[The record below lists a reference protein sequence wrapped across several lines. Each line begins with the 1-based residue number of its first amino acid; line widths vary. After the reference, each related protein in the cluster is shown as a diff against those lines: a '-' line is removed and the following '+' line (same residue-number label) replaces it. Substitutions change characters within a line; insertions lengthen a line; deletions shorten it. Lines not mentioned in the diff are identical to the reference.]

1 MLPLSRPADRS
12 AVMPRSPRPALKAL
26 RRACAVAAVALIPVL
41 AGCEAGGDAPILNW
55 HPPTSG
61 ASATIIAGGGQIAIR
76 NAFIL
81 GGVPNF
87 TLPAGSS
94 ASMFVGLV
102 NTGPRDRL
110 IRVSAPGAATSVTL
124 PTGGVLLKRDSSAL
138 LTGPAPEL
146 VLSDLTQSLTSRNLR
161 PGAVHLPE
169 GRHDKPDP
177 PRDPAVRPRSPR
189 SRRPP
194 GRRPAC
200 PRRASGSM
208 ARRRPH
214 PPRPSPRPPRAD
226 PRSADLRAGRP
237 GWPGSVSPAERTR
250 LQPAGFSCPARTCS
264 RARGP

>member
-146 VLSDLTQSLTSRNLR
+146 VLSDLTQSLTSGTYVRVLFTFQQA
-161 PGAVHLPE
+161 GTISLTLPVIQ
-169 GRHDKPDP
+169 RSASFATFS
-177 PRDPAVRPRSPR
+177 PA
-189 SRRPP
+189 
-194 GRRPAC
+194 
-200 PRRASGSM
+200 
-208 ARRRPH
+208 
-214 PPRPSPRPPRAD
+214 PRPTP
-226 PRSADLRAGRP
+226 
-237 GWPGSVSPAERTR
+237 SVSATGKQQHGQASATPT
-250 LQPAGFSCPARTCS
+250 PTVTPTPTG
-264 RARGP
+264 

>member
-146 VLSDLTQSLTSRNLR
+146 VLSDLTQSLTSGTYVRVLFTFQKA
-161 PGAVHLPE
+161 GTISLTLPVIQ
-169 GRHDKPDP
+169 RSDSFATFS
-177 PRDPAVRPRSPR
+177 PA
-189 SRRPP
+189 
-194 GRRPAC
+194 
-200 PRRASGSM
+200 
-208 ARRRPH
+208 
-214 PPRPSPRPPRAD
+214 PRPTP
-226 PRSADLRAGRP
+226 
-237 GWPGSVSPAERTR
+237 SVSATGKR
-250 LQPAGFSCPARTCS
+250 QPGQASATPTPTVTPTPTG
-264 RARGP
+264 

>member
-12 AVMPRSPRPALKAL
+12 AVMSRSPRPALKAL

-146 VLSDLTQSLTSRNLR
+146 VLSDLTQSLTSGTYVRVLFTFQQA
-161 PGAVHLPE
+161 GTISLTLPVIQ
-169 GRHDKPDP
+169 RSASFATFS
-177 PRDPAVRPRSPR
+177 PA
-189 SRRPP
+189 
-194 GRRPAC
+194 
-200 PRRASGSM
+200 
-208 ARRRPH
+208 
-214 PPRPSPRPPRAD
+214 PRPTP
-226 PRSADLRAGRP
+226 
-237 GWPGSVSPAERTR
+237 SVSATGKR
-250 LQPAGFSCPARTCS
+250 QPGQASATPTPTVTPTPTG
-264 RARGP
+264 

>member
-1 MLPLSRPADRS
+1 
-12 AVMPRSPRPALKAL
+12 MPRSPRPALKAL

-61 ASATIIAGGGQIAIR
+61 ASATIFAGGGKIAIR

-146 VLSDLTQSLTSRNLR
+146 VLSDLTQSLTAGTYVRVLFTFQKAGTISLT
-161 PGAVHLPE
+161 LPVIQ
-169 GRHDKPDP
+169 RSDSFATFS
-177 PRDPAVRPRSPR
+177 PA
-189 SRRPP
+189 
-194 GRRPAC
+194 
-200 PRRASGSM
+200 
-208 ARRRPH
+208 
-214 PPRPSPRPPRAD
+214 PRPTP
-226 PRSADLRAGRP
+226 
-237 GWPGSVSPAERTR
+237 SVSATGKR
-250 LQPAGFSCPARTCS
+250 QPGQASATPTPTVTPTPTG
-264 RARGP
+264 

>member
-146 VLSDLTQSLTSRNLR
+146 VLSDLTQSLTSGTYVRVLFTFQQA
-161 PGAVHLPE
+161 GTISLTLPVIQ
-169 GRHDKPDP
+169 RSASFATFS
-177 PRDPAVRPRSPR
+177 PA
-189 SRRPP
+189 
-194 GRRPAC
+194 
-200 PRRASGSM
+200 
-208 ARRRPH
+208 
-214 PPRPSPRPPRAD
+214 PRPTP
-226 PRSADLRAGRP
+226 
-237 GWPGSVSPAERTR
+237 SVSATGKRQHGQASATPTPTVTPAPT
-250 LQPAGFSCPARTCS
+250 G
-264 RARGP
+264 

>member
-1 MLPLSRPADRS
+1 
-12 AVMPRSPRPALKAL
+12 MPRSARPALKAL

-146 VLSDLTQSLTSRNLR
+146 VLSDLTQSLTSGTYVRVLFTFQNAGTISLT
-161 PGAVHLPE
+161 LPVIQ
-169 GRHDKPDP
+169 RADSFATFS
-177 PRDPAVRPRSPR
+177 PA
-189 SRRPP
+189 
-194 GRRPAC
+194 
-200 PRRASGSM
+200 
-208 ARRRPH
+208 
-214 PPRPSPRPPRAD
+214 PRPTP
-226 PRSADLRAGRP
+226 
-237 GWPGSVSPAERTR
+237 SVSPTGKRQHGQASAT
-250 LQPAGFSCPARTCS
+250 PTPTVTATPTS
-264 RARGP
+264 

>member
-1 MLPLSRPADRS
+1 MLPLSHPADRS
-12 AVMPRSPRPALKAL
+12 AVMSRSPRPALKTL

-41 AGCEAGGDAPILNW
+41 AGCEAGGDAPVLGW

-61 ASATIIAGGGQIAIR
+61 ASATIIAGGGKIAIR

-146 VLSDLTQSLTSRNLR
+146 VLSDLTQSLTSGTYVRVLFTFQKA
-161 PGAVHLPE
+161 GTISLTLPVIQ
-169 GRHDKPDP
+169 RSDSFATFS
-177 PRDPAVRPRSPR
+177 PA
-189 SRRPP
+189 
-194 GRRPAC
+194 
-200 PRRASGSM
+200 
-208 ARRRPH
+208 
-214 PPRPSPRPPRAD
+214 PRPTP
-226 PRSADLRAGRP
+226 
-237 GWPGSVSPAERTR
+237 SVSPTGKRQHAQASAT
-250 LQPAGFSCPARTCS
+250 PTPTVTATPTG
-264 RARGP
+264 

>member
-1 MLPLSRPADRS
+1 
-12 AVMPRSPRPALKAL
+12 MPRSPRPALKAL

-146 VLSDLTQSLTSRNLR
+146 VLSDLTRSLTAGTYVRVLFTFQQAGTISLT
-161 PGAVHLPE
+161 LPVIQ
-169 GRHDKPDP
+169 RSTSFATFS
-177 PRDPAVRPRSPR
+177 PA
-189 SRRPP
+189 
-194 GRRPAC
+194 
-200 PRRASGSM
+200 
-208 ARRRPH
+208 
-214 PPRPSPRPPRAD
+214 PRPTP
-226 PRSADLRAGRP
+226 
-237 GWPGSVSPAERTR
+237 SVSATGKR
-250 LQPAGFSCPARTCS
+250 QPGQASATPTPTVTPTPTG
-264 RARGP
+264 

>member
-1 MLPLSRPADRS
+1 
-12 AVMPRSPRPALKAL
+12 MPRSPRPALKAL

-146 VLSDLTQSLTSRNLR
+146 VLSDLTRSLTAGTYVRVLFTFQQAGTISLT
-161 PGAVHLPE
+161 LPVIQ
-169 GRHDKPDP
+169 RSASFATFS
-177 PRDPAVRPRSPR
+177 PA
-189 SRRPP
+189 
-194 GRRPAC
+194 
-200 PRRASGSM
+200 
-208 ARRRPH
+208 
-214 PPRPSPRPPRAD
+214 PRPTP
-226 PRSADLRAGRP
+226 
-237 GWPGSVSPAERTR
+237 SVSATGKQQHGQASATPT
-250 LQPAGFSCPARTCS
+250 PTVTPTPTG
-264 RARGP
+264 

>member
-146 VLSDLTQSLTSRNLR
+146 VLSDLTRSLTAGTYVRVLFTFQQAGTISLT
-161 PGAVHLPE
+161 LPVIQ
-169 GRHDKPDP
+169 RSTSFATFS
-177 PRDPAVRPRSPR
+177 PA
-189 SRRPP
+189 
-194 GRRPAC
+194 
-200 PRRASGSM
+200 
-208 ARRRPH
+208 
-214 PPRPSPRPPRAD
+214 PRPTP
-226 PRSADLRAGRP
+226 
-237 GWPGSVSPAERTR
+237 SVSATGKRQHGQASATPT
-250 LQPAGFSCPARTCS
+250 PTVTPTPTG
-264 RARGP
+264 

>member
-1 MLPLSRPADRS
+1 
-12 AVMPRSPRPALKAL
+12 MPRSPRPALKAL

-61 ASATIIAGGGQIAIR
+61 ASATIFAGGGKIAIR

-146 VLSDLTQSLTSRNLR
+146 VLSDLTRSLTAGTYVRVLFTFQQAGTISLT
-161 PGAVHLPE
+161 LPVIQ
-169 GRHDKPDP
+169 RSASFATFS
-177 PRDPAVRPRSPR
+177 PA
-189 SRRPP
+189 
-194 GRRPAC
+194 
-200 PRRASGSM
+200 
-208 ARRRPH
+208 
-214 PPRPSPRPPRAD
+214 PRPTP
-226 PRSADLRAGRP
+226 
-237 GWPGSVSPAERTR
+237 SVSATGKR
-250 LQPAGFSCPARTCS
+250 QPGQASATPTPTVTPTPTG
-264 RARGP
+264 